1 MTSDGPRGWV
11 IGRAAGAPVVLSV
24 GWLVAALVLVVLVLP
39 LARGYAPT
47 AGTAGVWLL
56 ATSAVAMLLAS
67 TFLHELAHALVARR
81 HGLPVHVIALT
92 LVGGHTELDARAATP
107 GASAQVAAAGPAAN
121 LVLAAVGWA
130 AWQVVPQGTPL
141 AALVLAM
148 AATNGFVALLNLLPG
163 LPLDGGRVLEA
174 AVWAA
179 SGRPAL
185 GTRVAAWV
193 GRVVAVGIV
202 LATAAPLLTGG
213 RVDLTGVAWGALIGA
228 FVWSGAGQALRAARV
243 EDRIALVSVAAL
255 SRPAA
260 TLPVTGSVDALD
272 LLDPAVTADAT
283 DGEVVLVGADGVA
296 QAWVDADAAAAVPAA
311 HRRSTPLLAVAVP
324 LPPEARVPA
333 DLTGRA
339 AVAAVA
345 HAARRSAVV
354 VVTGPAGQVVGL
366 LRAADVARA
375 LRA

>member
-121 LVLAAVGWA
+121 LVLAAAGWA

-243 EDRIALVSVAAL
+243 EDRIALVSVAQL

-260 TLPVTGSVDALD
+260 TLPVTGSVDALGP
-272 LLDPAVTADAT
+272 LDTT
-283 DGEVVLVGADGVA
+283 DVEVVLVGADGAA
-296 QAWVDADAAAAVPAA
+296 QAWVDAAAVAAVPAA

-345 HAARRSAVV
+345 QAARRSAVV
-354 VVTGPAGQVVGL
+354 VVVGPAGQVVGL